1 MTVPQ
6 EYMLAQKRFDALL
19 VELMDKLDL
28 TTRHQV
34 YAVIFGCLRVFR
46 SRLDADQTLVFA
58 GVLPAIVSAMFVA
71 DWTPGEEKKP
81 FADPAVYDQEV
92 REVRGDHNL
101 AQPGALRVVAA
112 AIRSRCDGAGAAF
125 DSALGQ
131 LPRQA
136 AAFWE

>member
-6 EYMLAQKRFDALL
+6 QYMLAQQRFDALL

-28 TTRHQV
+28 TTRHQA
-34 YAVIFGCLRVFR
+34 YAVIFAFLRVFR

-58 GVLPAIVSAMFVA
+58 GVLPAVVSAMFVA
-71 DWTPGEEKKP
+71 DWKPGEEKKP
-81 FADPAVYDQEV
+81 FTGSAEYDEEV
-92 REVRGDHNL
+92 RDVRRDHNL
-101 AQPGALRVVAA
+101 APPGAQRIVAA
-112 AIRSRCDGAGAAF
+112 AIRSRCDSAAF
-125 DSALGQ
+125 DAALGQ